1 MFSHMAEQGW
11 GRQMTE
17 FHPGLGLHRLSVT
30 KQESGEA
37 AEVARQGAVP
47 TCPSARAAGPEERGC
62 RHWRLGAREAR
73 DEQSRAQRL

>member
-1 MFSHMAEQGW
+1 MFSRVAEQGW

-37 AEVARQGAVP
+37 AEVACQGVVTMCA
-47 TCPSARAAGPEERGC
+47 SKYEGS
-62 RHWRLGAREAR
+62 GAREEMMPSVASGC
-73 DEQSRAQRL
+73 Q